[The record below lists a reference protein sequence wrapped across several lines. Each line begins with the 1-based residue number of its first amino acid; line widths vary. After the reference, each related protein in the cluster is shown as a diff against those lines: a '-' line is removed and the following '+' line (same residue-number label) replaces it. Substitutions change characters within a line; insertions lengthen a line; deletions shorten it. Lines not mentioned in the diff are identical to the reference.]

1 MEVKPIKKVFISYS
15 HDSEEHKK
23 WVLELATRL
32 RSFGIDAT
40 LDQWELKA
48 GADIPLFM
56 EQHLTNSDFVVLVC
70 TDKYV
75 EKANAGKGGVGYEKM
90 ILTAD
95 IMSNINS
102 NKAIPIIKQS
112 INKSVPTFVKTKLY
126 IDFDSGYEF
135 AFEELARTI
144 LNEPLYK
151 KPPLGSNTFAATQKV
166 EPEKSVE
173 PIKNLIKII
182 AEFYENNN
190 TGMPIIWAHKASAI
204 SRVMFDLL
212 VDDAMKSNLIL
223 EKEVWLRQEWF
234 DGIELTSAGK
244 KFAVENNLI

>member
-1 MEVKPIKKVFISYS
+1 MEIKPIKKVFISYS

-23 WVLELATRL
+23 WVLDLATRL

-48 GADIPLFM
+48 GDDIPHFM

-75 EKANAGKGGVGYEKM
+75 EKANSGGGVGYEKM

-95 IMSNINS
+95 VMSSIDS

-112 INKSVPTFVKTKLY
+112 INKKVPTFIKTKLY

-144 LNEPLYK
+144 LDEPVYK
-151 KPPLGSNTFAATQKV
+151 KPELGNNTFAATQEV

-173 PIKNLIKII
+173 PIKNLIKIV
-182 AEFYENNN
+182 ADHYER
-190 TGMPIIWAHKASAI
+190 TGNALSVDYAFRTIAI
-204 SRVMFDLL
+204 SRIMFDLL
-212 VDDAMKSNLIL
+212 MKGACELELIHL
-223 EKEVWLRQEWF
+223 YASA
-234 DGIELTSAGK
+234 IYLTDNGK
-244 KFAVENNLI
+244 KYAVENNLI